1 MKDWLKELYARGLLW
16 AGTKWSAWALFF
28 CAFADASFLP
38 LPTPMFFLTLT
49 LLNITKAYRYALFAT
64 LGTLVGAVA
73 GYSIG
78 YFAWLNINGEFTRL
92 AQFLF
97 ENIPGF
103 SEKAYNTIQVQY
115 AKWDFGILF
124 IASLIPVPYK
134 IFSISSGV
142 FDINI
147 FMFCFATLISQGAK
161 YYLLAQLTIK
171 IGPKVIELLKF
182 RLKAIAILATA
193 CIVVTILVI
202 KAFNQ

>member
-1 MKDWLKELYARGLLW
+1 MKDWLKLLYTRSQLW

-28 CAFADASFLP
+28 CALADASFLP

-49 LLNITKAYRYALFAT
+49 LLHTTKAYRYALFVT
-64 LGTLVGAVA
+64 IGTLVGAVA

-103 SEKAYNTIQVQY
+103 SETAYNNIRVQY
-115 AKWDFGILF
+115 AKWDFGVLF
-124 IASLIPVPYK
+124 IASLMPVPYK

-142 FDINI
+142 FDLNI
-147 FMFCFATLISQGAK
+147 FMFCIATLISQGAK
-161 YYLLAQLTIK
+161 YYLLALLAIK
-171 IGPKVIELLKF
+171 IGPNVKELFRF
-182 RLKAIAILATA
+182 RLSAVAIIATA
-193 CIVVTILVI
+193 FIVVTILVI
-202 KAFNQ
+202 RVF

>member
-1 MKDWLKELYARGLLW
+1 MKNWLKEFYTRSLIW

-49 LLNITKAYRYALFAT
+49 LLNITKAYRYVLFVT
-64 LGTLVGAVA
+64 LGTLVGAIA

-78 YFAWLNINGEFTRL
+78 NFAWLNLNGEFTRL

-103 SEKAYNTIQVQY
+103 SETAYNNIQIQY
-115 AKWDFGILF
+115 ARWDFWVLF
-124 IASLIPVPYK
+124 FASLMPVPYK

-142 FDINI
+142 FDLNI
-147 FMFCFATLISQGAK
+147 FMFCIATLVSQGFK
-161 YYLLAQLTIK
+161 FYLLALLAIK
-171 IGPKVIELLKF
+171 IGPRVKELFKF
-182 RLKAIAILATA
+182 RLKVVAIIATA
-193 CIVVTILVI
+193 GIVVTILVI
-202 KAFNQ
+202 KVL

>member
-1 MKDWLKELYARGLLW
+1 MKDWLKELYTGSLIW

-49 LLNITKAYRYALFAT
+49 LINISKAYRYAFFVT
-64 LGTLVGAVA
+64 IGTLVGAIA

-78 YFAWLNINGEFTRL
+78 YFAWLTINGEFTRL

-103 SEKAYNTIQVQY
+103 SETAYNNIQIQY
-115 AKWDFGILF
+115 VKWDFGVLF
-124 IASLIPVPYK
+124 LASLMPVPYK

-142 FDINI
+142 FDLNI
-147 FMFCFATLISQGAK
+147 FMFGIATLISQGVK
-161 YYLLAQLTIK
+161 YYLLALLAIK
-171 IGPKVIELLKF
+171 IGPRVKELLKF
-182 RLKAIAILATA
+182 RLKAVAIIATA
-193 CIVVTILVI
+193 CNVVTILVI
-202 KAFNQ
+202 RVF